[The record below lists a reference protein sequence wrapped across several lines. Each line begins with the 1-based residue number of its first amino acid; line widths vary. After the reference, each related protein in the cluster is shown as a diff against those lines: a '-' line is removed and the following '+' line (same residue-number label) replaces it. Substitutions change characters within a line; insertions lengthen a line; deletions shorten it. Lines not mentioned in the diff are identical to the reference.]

1 MRCTRRRVLLA
12 HTSSAGNTSSGRDS
26 PTPAFGFGSPSS
38 LLYRAD
44 GVRDKGGFYPNAS
57 AEADT
62 SACFKHLKDSEFGFV
77 YQVLCYER
85 TDEQTQSSKSA
96 QLNRYAPS

>member
-1 MRCTRRRVLLA
+1 MA

-85 TDEQTQSSKSA
+85 THEQTQSSKSA